1 MKHRKRILYGGT
13 AMVKK
18 KRKKTMNKILPVL
31 IAIALIIVIGG
42 AGIGSILYK
51 KYSYSDEQMD
61 LQKYFNI
68 TKTDEVAIVL
78 QNEHIETKAKLYE
91 GTHYLDFDSVQKLLN
106 DRFYHDV
113 TEELLLYT
121 TPTEIIQTAV
131 GSNVYTIGEEAV
143 NTAYITSFYEGEVL
157 YVALDYVKNYTDFS
171 YEPYF
176 EPNRMQLT
184 TKWPETTTAVVKKK
198 TQIRYRGGV
207 KSEILRQV
215 EKGESVTVLEK
226 MDKWTKI
233 KTCDAFIGYVPA
245 KVLEKEETLIPDRQP
260 NYVEPEYTCLTRDYK
275 INLGWHQVM
284 SETANSTLDSVVKSN
299 SGLNV
304 ISPTWFSLKSTD
316 GDIRSIASR
325 SYVDKAHSMGM
336 EVWALIDNFDKEVST
351 FQTLSKTTSRTN
363 LIYNLVSEVLKYG
376 IDGINV
382 DFEDVSYDAGEPFV
396 QFIREL
402 SIACRKEGIVLSV
415 DNYVPRESTAHY
427 NRKEQGIVADYVI
440 IMGYDEHWGGGGVAG
455 SVASLGFVED
465 GIVQTLEDVPANKV
479 INAVP
484 FYTRVWKTANDKVT
498 SEALD
503 METARNFIRNNNL
516 TMTWNAVAGQN
527 YGEIEKGKVLY
538 QIWMEDKDSI
548 EAKLAVM
555 KKYNLGGVAAW
566 KLGYETSDIWDIITA
581 YMNS

>member
-1 MKHRKRILYGGT
+1 M
-13 AMVKK
+13 AKK
-18 KRKKTMNKILPVL
+18 KRKKNNKVIPVL
-31 IAIALIIVIGG
+31 VAIALIIVIGG
-42 AGIGSILYK
+42 VGLGSVLLS

-61 LQKYFNI
+61 LDEYYNI
-68 TKTDEVAIVL
+68 TQKDEVAIVL
-78 QNEHIETKAKLYE
+78 HNDHIETKAKLYQ
-91 GTHYLDFDSVQKLLN
+91 GIHYLDFDSVQDLLN
-106 DRFYHDV
+106 DRFYHDAA
-113 TEELLLYT
+113 EGLLLYT
-121 TPTEIIQTAV
+121 TPTEIIRTAV
-131 GSNVYTIGEEAV
+131 GSDVYTVGEETV
-143 NTAYITSFYEGEVL
+143 NAGYITSFYEDEIL
-157 YVALDYVKNYTDFS
+157 YVALDYVRNYTNFS

-184 TKWPETTTAVVKKK
+184 TQWSETTTAEVKKD

-207 KSEILRQV
+207 KSDILREV
-215 EKGESVTVLEK
+215 KKGETVTVLEK
-226 MDKWTKI
+226 MENWTKV
-233 KTCDAFIGYVPA
+233 KTFDAFIGYVPS
-245 KVLEKEETLIPDRQP
+245 KVLKNEETFIPDVEP
-260 NYVEPEYTCLTRDYK
+260 NYVEPEYTSLTRDYK

-284 SETANSTLDSVVKSN
+284 SEAANDTLERAVMAN

-316 GDIRSIASR
+316 GEIRSIASQR
-325 SYVDKAHSMGM
+325 YVNKAHSMGM
-336 EVWALIDNFDKEVST
+336 EVWALIDNFDKDVST

-363 LIYNLVSEVLKYG
+363 LIRNLMNEVLRYG

-382 DFEDVSYDAGEPFV
+382 DFEEVSYDAGEPFV
-396 QFIREL
+396 QFLREL
-402 SIACRKEGIVLSV
+402 SIECRKEGIVLSV

-455 SVASLGFVED
+455 SVASIGFVED
-465 GIVQTLEDVPANKV
+465 GIVQTLEEVPANKV

-484 FYTRVWKTANDKVT
+484 FYTRVWKTNGDKVT

-503 METARNFIRNNNL
+503 METAHNFINNNGL
-516 TMTWNAVAGQN
+516 NMVWNAAAGQN
-527 YGEIEKGKVLY
+527 YGEIQKGNTLY

-555 KKYNLGGVAAW
+555 KKYNIGGVAAW
-566 KLGYETSDIWDIITA
+566 KLGYETPDIWNMIAT

>member
-1 MKHRKRILYGGT
+1 MGKKVKR
-13 AMVKK
+13 
-18 KRKKTMNKILPVL
+18 KRKKNNKWIPVL
-31 IAIALIIVIGG
+31 VAAVLIIVIGG
-42 AGIGSILYK
+42 IGLGSIFLS
-51 KYSYSDEQMD
+51 KYSYSDEQMN
-61 LQKYFNI
+61 LEEYYNI
-68 TKTDEVAIVL
+68 TQKDEVAIVL
-78 QNEHIETKAKLYE
+78 QNEHIETKAKLYQ
-91 GTHYLDFDSVQKLLN
+91 GTHYLDFESVQDLLN

-113 TEELLLYT
+113 TEGLLLYT
-121 TPTEIIQTAV
+121 TPTEIIRTAV
-131 GSNVYTIGEEAV
+131 GSDVYTVGDETKNAGYV
-143 NTAYITSFYEGEVL
+143 TSFYEDEVL
-157 YVALDYVKNYTDFS
+157 YVALDYVKNYTNFS

-184 TKWPETTTAVVKKK
+184 TQWPETTTAVVKKD
-198 TQIRYRGGV
+198 THIRYRGGV
-207 KSEILRQV
+207 KSDILREI
-215 EKGESVTVLEK
+215 EKGETVTILEK
-226 MDKWTKI
+226 LDNWTKV
-233 KTCDAFIGYVPA
+233 KTFDAFIGYVPG
-245 KVLEKEETLIPDRQP
+245 KVLKDEETFIPSVEP
-260 NYVEPEYTCLTRDYK
+260 GYVEPEYTSLTRDYK

-284 SETANSTLDSVVKSN
+284 SEAANETLESAVMAN

-316 GDIRSIASR
+316 GAIRSIATQ
-325 SYVDKAHSMGM
+325 SYVDKAHNMGL
-336 EVWALIDNFDKEVST
+336 EVWALIDNFDKDVST

-363 LIYNLVSEVLKYG
+363 LIRNLMDEVLKYD

-382 DFEDVSYDAGEPFV
+382 DFEEVSYDAGEPFV

-402 SIACRKEGIVLSV
+402 SIECRKEGIVLSV

-455 SVASLGFVED
+455 SVASIGFVED

-484 FYTRVWKTANDKVT
+484 FYTRVWKTNGDKVT

-503 METARNFIRNNNL
+503 METAHNFINKNGL
-516 TMTWNAVAGQN
+516 AMAWNAAAGQN
-527 YGEIEKGKVLY
+527 YGEIQKGNTLY

-555 KKYNLGGVAAW
+555 RKYNIGGVAAW
-566 KLGYETSDIWDIITA
+566 KLGYETPDIWDMIAT